1 MRKLSTIILTF
12 ALITAVSGV
21 ASAIEIDEIIFE
33 VDSFSVESEF
43 EAGTGIGGRGLLT
56 WSQGGFAILKHTAGQ
71 QTYRVKVSG
80 MFDDMTDLSV
90 GGVAQASFD
99 VGSISVNLFELT
111 DPGKTTS
118 IGEFVALLYS
128 GFSYI
133 ETETA
138 ENPSELYG
146 AAVIK
151 MDSWSVPGYQWS
163 EVIGAMGGMTATTS
177 VLTQGNISDYQSNWD
192 SDNTIVTIM
201 ADESGIPEPATICLL
216 GLGGLALLK
225 KRTA

>member
-1 MRKLSTIILTF
+1 MRKLGTVILTL
-12 ALITAVSGV
+12 ALMISGA
-21 ASAIEIDEIIFE
+21 ASAIEIDEIVFE
-33 VDSFSVESEF
+33 IDNFSVESEF
-43 EAGTGIGGRGLLT
+43 EAGGGIGERGRLT
-56 WSQGGFAILKHTAGQ
+56 WSQGGFAILKHAAGQ
-71 QTYRVKVSG
+71 QIYRVRVSG
-80 MFDDMTDLSV
+80 ILNDMTDLSV

-99 VGSISVNLFELT
+99 VGNLNVNLFALA
-111 DPGKTTS
+111 DPAKTTS
-118 IGEFVALLYS
+118 IGSFAASLFS

-146 AAVIK
+146 AAIVK

-163 EVIGAMGGMTATTS
+163 ELIGAMGGMTATTS
-177 VLTQGNISDYQSNWD
+177 VLTQINISDYQSDWD
-192 SDNTIVTIM
+192 SDNTIVTLM
-201 ADESGIPEPATICLL
+201 ADESGIPEPATIALL